1 MPDRRKVASSAA
13 ARESQVIAMAYDLAE
28 KQIREGTA
36 SAQVITH
43 FLKMGSTKERE
54 ERETMKEQRRLMAAK
69 TKTYENNQR
78 LENLFTD
85 ALKAMKTYSGN
96 GSDDGDEELQ

>member
-1 MPDRRKVASSAA
+1 MPRKAKAASSPES
-13 ARESQVIAMAYDLAE
+13 RENQVIAMAYDLAE

-54 ERETMKEQRRLMAAK
+54 ERETMKEQRRLLAAK
-69 TKTYENNQR
+69 TESLENSKR
-78 LENLFTD
+78 MENLFTD
-85 ALKAMKTYSGN
+85 ALKAMREYSG
-96 GSDDGDEELQ
+96 GGKQDDDEDV